1 MRARIGGVSEAGVRL
16 ARAAG
21 AAALSTLSA
30 LGLHALAGGHVPT
43 AAAVW
48 VPLAGSFAVAAQL
61 AGRPLGRLRLAAIA
75 VASQVFFHATFT
87 LGAGEPLVAGSAPAI
102 PTGHAGHAA
111 LAGHAAPSLVT
122 TTAGDHAASMPLAH
136 LAAAVLTYVGI
147 RRAATLIAAL
157 GSLAA
162 LVAEALAAA
171 LLAHP
176 TDAQTVPV
184 AARRRIV
191 PSHVPAPV
199 RRVCLTLPA
208 RRGPPLPV

>member
-1 MRARIGGVSEAGVRL
+1 VRARIGGVSEAGARL

-43 AAAVW
+43 AAAVL
-48 VPLAGSFAVAAQL
+48 VPLAGSFSVAAQL
-61 AGRPLGRLRLAAIA
+61 AGRPLGRLRLAVVA

-87 LGAGEPLVAGSAPAI
+87 LGAGEPLAAGSAPASAA
-102 PTGHAGHAA
+102 GHAGHAA
-111 LAGHAAPSLVT
+111 HAAPSLVS

-136 LAAAVLTYVGI
+136 LGAAVITYVGI
-147 RRAATLIAAL
+147 RRAATLIDAL

-162 LVAEALAAA
+162 LVADALAAA
-171 LLAHP
+171 LLARP
-176 TDAQTVPV
+176 AAARTMPV
-184 AARRRIV
+184 AARRCIV
-191 PSHVPAPV
+191 PSHVPAPA
-199 RRVCLTLPA
+199 RRVVLTLPA

>member
-1 MRARIGGVSEAGVRL
+1 MRL

-43 AAAVW
+43 AAAVL

-87 LGAGEPLVAGSAPAI
+87 LGAGEPLAAGSAPASHVTH
-102 PTGHAGHAA
+102 PGHAGHAA
-111 LAGHAAPSLVT
+111 PPGHAAPSLVT